1 MLTKTAIARRRPDG
15 HHVTL
20 TLHRHFLAPDQQMVF
35 SPPSLSRDIKATKS
49 NALPVL
55 ASLL

>member
-1 MLTKTAIARRRPDG
+1 
-15 HHVTL
+15 
-20 TLHRHFLAPDQQMVF
+20 MVF

-55 ASLL
+55 ASLLSHTFFADFLQAEPVHEG